1 MTAVLVVTRDEM
13 LASRVQSVVEG
24 WDHGSVLQV
33 EISALSMAPQQLR
46 VHDPVPAEPLEVLV
60 LDGGDDAQGA
70 LRFAAAAELQLRQ
83 VSVVLVADSNP
94 DLVLDAM
101 RAGVRDILPR
111 NAEPAVLQAVLE
123 RSSRRARA
131 HAAPDS
137 DAAGAGRRHGSV
149 IAVASPK
156 GGVGKTT
163 IATNLAIALGR
174 VAPMSTVL
182 VDLDAQF
189 GDVGHALQLDAATSL
204 TDAVSP
210 AAKQDAIVLKTFLTE
225 HAAGIYVLTAP
236 KSPAAADA
244 ISADDVGHLIDQLA
258 REFAYVVID
267 TAPGL
272 GEHALAAL
280 EHATEAVLVCAL
292 DVPSIRGLRSE
303 LSVLD
308 ELDLLRRRRRIAV
321 NMADRYAG
329 LSIKDVEVT
338 LAAPVDVVVPRAREV
353 ALSTNKGIPLLQE
366 TQRGAAAKALNRLA
380 ELVLPGEPAKS
391 RKANH
396 RREELVR

>member
-13 LASRVQSVVEG
+13 LASRVQSIVEG

-33 EISALSMAPQQLR
+33 EISALSMGPQQLR
-46 VHDPVPAEPLEVLV
+46 LHDPVPAEPIEVLL
-60 LDGGDDAQGA
+60 LDGSNDLAA
-70 LRFAAAAELQLRQ
+70 AIRFAAAAELQLQQ
-83 VSVVLVADSNP
+83 VSVVLVAHSNP
-94 DLVLDAM
+94 DVVLDAM
-101 RAGVRDILPR
+101 RAGVRDVVPPD
-111 NAEPAVLQAVLE
+111 AEPGLLQAALE
-123 RSSRRARA
+123 RASRRVRT
-131 HAAPDS
+131 HPPRESDVSGAP
-137 DAAGAGRRHGSV
+137 RRHGAV

-204 TDAVSP
+204 SDAVTP
-210 AAKQDAIVLKTFLTE
+210 AAKHDAIVLKTFLTE

-244 ISADDVGHLIDQLA
+244 ISAEDVGHLIEQLA

-329 LSIKDVEVT
+329 LSIKDVEAT
-338 LAAPVDVVVPRAREV
+338 LATPVDVVVPRAREV
-353 ALSTNKGIPLLQE
+353 AISTNKGVPLLQE

-380 ELVLPGEPAKS
+380 DLLLPDELRKT